1 MSVRLLRM
9 ALPAVLIAAAAP
21 AAAHITLET
30 PAAPAGSYYKAVFR
44 VGHGCDGAST
54 TAIRIRIPAGVTGVK
69 PQPKPG
75 WQLAVAMAA
84 PDADAHAAHAIHAAH
99 GQAGATVSE
108 VAWSGGSLPDAH
120 YDEFVLRVKLP
131 DAPGTALHFPVIQTC
146 VKGENQWVEILN
158 PGQPAGH
165 DRRPA
170 PALRLEARP

>member
-9 ALPAVLIAAAAP
+9 ALPAVLIAAAVP

-84 PDADAHAAHAIHAAH
+84 PDAEAHAVHAVH
-99 GQAGATVSE
+99 GRAGAAVSE
-108 VAWSGGSLPDAH
+108 VAWTGGSLSDAH
-120 YDEFVLRVKLP
+120 YDEFALRVKLP
-131 DAPGTALHFPVIQTC
+131 DAPGTTLHFPVIQTC
-146 VKGENQWVEILN
+146 AEGELQWVEILK
-158 PGQPAGH
+158 PGDPAGH

-170 PALRLEARP
+170 PSVRLEARP